1 MTRVGRRVFASLLS
15 LSFGASCPLPA
26 KQILLL
32 PHAGDCILW
41 RPSGDGQPLLV
52 PNPGGAG
59 CRAEGRRSVL
69 PLLLLLKAGC
79 VASCLSREHIP
90 LRDPGMSGFAPMEVT
105 FLAEGLRSTRTSV
118 PHPRQSQAPWPAL
131 ARWGAAP
138 LLPPQPRCLGICV
151 MWGTGQG
158 P

>member
-105 FLAEGLRSTRTSV
+105 FLAEGLRSTPHLCASPTPV
-118 PHPRQSQAPWPAL
+118 PGSLASLGQVGSSPLVAPPA
-131 ARWGAAP
+131 P
-138 LLPPQPRCLGICV
+138 VP
-151 MWGTGQG
+151 
-158 P
+158 